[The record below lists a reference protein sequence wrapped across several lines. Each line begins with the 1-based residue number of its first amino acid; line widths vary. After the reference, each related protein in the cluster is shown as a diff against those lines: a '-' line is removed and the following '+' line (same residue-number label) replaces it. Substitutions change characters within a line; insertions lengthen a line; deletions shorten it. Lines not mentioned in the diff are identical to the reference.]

1 MPERKH
7 YDSDLLDSCYLY
19 TLDSQF
25 SEGLTSSIS
34 DSFYTYQYKKKSDV
48 FNVTLTREKLDG
60 SDRISVNPEAVVKVV
75 RDQMLSEC
83 DLNHDGKLDKREMEV
98 SKGYVFGTKL
108 KTSAIEGVA
117 RTTHDMTKLN
127 SVFGGEHQ
135 INNHDDG
142 FIIRDAKRKIA
153 RAIGIDENISNNAL

>member
-1 MPERKH
+1 
-7 YDSDLLDSCYLY
+7 
-19 TLDSQF
+19 
-25 SEGLTSSIS
+25 
-34 DSFYTYQYKKKSDV
+34 
-48 FNVTLTREKLDG
+48 
-60 SDRISVNPEAVVKVV
+60 
-75 RDQMLSEC
+75 MLSEC
-83 DLNHDGKLDKREMEV
+83 DVNSDGKLEKREMEV

-127 SVFGGEHQ
+127 SIFGGEHQ

-153 RAIGIDENISNNAL
+153 RAIGIDENISNNALRIYSDRKICSCLYCRKKKESLRLKINSLKT